1 MKNWFSNLKFRYKL
15 LIGMI
20 AITTAALL
28 LISQLSYSYFYKRN
42 TREVLKKAEQ
52 SVETAGAVLS
62 SQFQSLSAATNN
74 LLVRKPFP
82 ITASTVTPVII
93 RRLPMRWLPSSK
105 TMPRS
110 TTF

>member
-1 MKNWFSNLKFRYKL
+1 MRNWFSNLKFRYKL

-52 SVETAGAVLS
+52 S
-62 SQFQSLSAATNN
+62 
-74 LLVRKPFP
+74 
-82 ITASTVTPVII
+82 
-93 RRLPMRWLPSSK
+93 MRWLPSSK

>member
-1 MKNWFSNLKFRYKL
+1 MRNWFSNLKFRYKL

-62 SQFQSLSAATNN
+62 SQFQSSGKKA
-74 LLVRKPFP
+74 VSRYDC
-82 ITASTVTPVII
+82 
-93 RRLPMRWLPSSK
+93 RYCQ
-105 TMPRS
+105 
-110 TTF
+110 